1 MIICPKCGT
10 ENKDTA
16 KFCKGC
22 GAPLKGVESVVLKP
36 TTTAPAPSS
45 TAAMPRPKISNQR
58 ILTVAETG
66 EVLEKVDREADEEGI
81 HILSN
86 TFAETLTQL
95 AKSREELARIEERIA
110 DALRIQRGKEEKRL
124 QEISASYELTQQKI
138 RALEELSALRR
149 LSAGE
154 EKLAAIF
161 RGEEV
166 DIGDEL
172 FGPGEELEE
181 EENLE
186 ESPEEEDI
194 LEDELSG
201 ESPLDDLDEELEELE
216 PAGEGGGETF
226 TCGNCGAEV
235 PADAKVCPVCGAQF
249 ED

>member
-1 MIICPKCGT
+1 MITCPKCGT
-10 ENKDTA
+10 ENKDKA

-22 GAPLKGVESVVLKP
+22 GAPLKGVKRTELKP
-36 TTTAPAPSS
+36 SEAITPSGGIS
-45 TAAMPRPKISNQR
+45 RPRISEQR
-58 ILTVAETG
+58 VLTVAETG

-110 DALRIQRGKEEKRL
+110 EALRIQREKEEKKL

-149 LSAGE
+149 LAAGE
-154 EKLAAIF
+154 EKLAAVF

-166 DIGDEL
+166 DIGEDL
-172 FGPGEELEE
+172 FGSGEELEE
-181 EENLE
+181 EEME
-186 ESPEEEDI
+186 ESPEEEEDL
-194 LEDELSG
+194 LEDELAG
-201 ESPLDDLDEELEELE
+201 ESPLDNLDEELEELE
-216 PAGEGGGETF
+216 PAGGEGETF

-235 PADAKVCPVCGAQF
+235 PADAKVCPVCGAEF